1 MLLIEQQ
8 PAPAERREL
17 SLKIGYMSL
26 GDEGER
32 WQISHTR
39 RFKQFVK
46 PFFGGYL
53 RNPSEDPFGLG
64 VVG

>member
-1 MLLIEQQ
+1 MLLVEQQ
-8 PAPAERREL
+8 LAPAENRML
-17 SLKIGYMSL
+17 SLKIGYMFL

-32 WQISHTR
+32 WQILHTR

-53 RNPSEDPFGLG
+53 RNPSEDPFGLA